1 MALSGRM
8 FHGTIPAMAVGAS
21 IVVLNEVG
29 KSGML
34 RVANVMSN
42 TGTDLLEV
50 KLEVDGVVIY
60 TGSFVNVFGTASYYS
75 HGVGLASSNTN
86 GVAQWGKI
94 LNLPFTN
101 SIKITVTQNHTNA
114 IPVYYSGDYVLDI

>member
-8 FHGTIPAMAVGAS
+8 FHGKVPLMATGTS
-21 IVVLNEVG
+21 IVALNEVG

-34 RVANVMSN
+34 RIANVMSN
-42 TGTDLLEV
+42 TGSDLLEV

-60 TGSFVNVFGTASYYS
+60 NGSYQGLFGSNGYHS
-75 HGVGLASSNTN
+75 HGVGIAAANTN

-94 LNLPFTN
+94 LNLPFIN
-101 SIKITVTQNHTNA
+101 SIKITITQNYTSA
-114 IPVYYSGDYVLDI
+114 IDVYYSGDYVLDI